1 MQKLTTLILF
11 LFALV
16 AQAQTPADWKKLT
29 GTLNFYMCNDM
40 GRNGYYDQKPIAELM
55 GRMAEEVDPECVIA
69 AGDVH
74 HFMGWKAPPT
84 PCGKP
89 TTNSFIPTPTSC
101 FPGIPFWA
109 IMNIEAT
116 HRPCSTMPKCRDAG

>member
-11 LFALV
+11 LLALV

-74 HFMGWKAPPT
+74 HFYGVES
-84 PCGKP
+84 
-89 TTNSFIPTPTSC
+89 TTDPLWQTNYELVYSHPDLMLPWY
-101 FPGIPFWA
+101 PVWA